1 MRSFFL
7 LPCALL
13 ILMTLSFHNQNRKT
27 DHPNEMGQNRK
38 NTIKVMTYNVR
49 HCNPPSKKGV
59 IEVESI
65 AKVINDAK
73 PDLVALQEID
83 KFTNRSGVELD
94 QAKELGR
101 LTGMYSYFV
110 KAIDWDGGDYG
121 VAILS
126 RFKILDSMHLTL
138 PMADGIKG
146 EARAAAIIK
155 VKIKKKELLFAST
168 HLDIVKEHRELQA
181 STIVDYFS
189 KSKLPVILSGD
200 LNDMPESET
209 LKMFGNHFQIT
220 CALPS
225 CGKTFP
231 QVNPARTI
239 DYIMYKP
246 GNLFKTV
253 NHQVI
258 PNEYASD
265 HRPVLSTISFN

>member
-1 MRSFFL
+1 M
-7 LPCALL
+7 LL
-13 ILMTLSFHNQNRKT
+13 ILMGLSLRKP
-27 DHPNEMGQNRK
+27 DRNSSDRNDIVDKRK
-38 NTIKVMTYNVR
+38 STIKVMTYNVR

-59 IEVESI
+59 IEVASI

-73 PDLVALQEID
+73 PDLVALQELD
-83 KFTNRSGVELD
+83 RFTKRSGVELD

-110 KAIDWDGGDYG
+110 KAIDWDGGEYG

-126 RFKILDSMHLTL
+126 RFKILDSMHLSL
-138 PMADGIKG
+138 PMADGIAG
-146 EARAAAIIK
+146 EARAVAIVK
-155 VKIKKKELLFAST
+155 VKIKTKELLFAST

-181 STIVDYFS
+181 SKIVDYFS
-189 KSKLPVILSGD
+189 KSKIPVILAGD
-200 LNDMPESET
+200 LNDMPESTT
-209 LKMFGNHFQIT
+209 LKLFGNHFQLT

-231 QVNPARTI
+231 QVNPTRTI

-246 GNLFKTV
+246 ERFFKTV

-258 PNEYASD
+258 PDEYASD
-265 HRPVLSTISFN
+265 HRPVMATLEFE